1 MYSTVPAKY
10 VVVKEQIKEWI
21 RSGKVKPGEKI
32 YSENE
37 LIKMFRVSRHTIR

>member
-37 LIKMFRVSRHTIR
+37 